1 MNVQNIYLNSELN
14 KIIYMKVPEE
24 VEHLPSQNLICKL
37 LKSIYELKQ
46 SVNLWNKK
54 IIKMLRS
61 IEFKLILADVSIFIH
76 SWDIIMILYVDDML
90 ILAKDLRK
98 IEQVKN
104 QIKKTHI
111 MKNLRA
117 INKILEIHMTHQKDS
132 IKINQAHYIQ

>member
-1 MNVQNIYLNSELN
+1 
-14 KIIYMKVPEE
+14 
-24 VEHLPSQNLICKL
+24 
-37 LKSIYELKQ
+37 
-46 SVNLWNKK
+46 
-54 IIKMLRS
+54 
-61 IEFKLILADVSIFIH
+61 
-76 SWDIIMILYVDDML
+76 MILYVDDML